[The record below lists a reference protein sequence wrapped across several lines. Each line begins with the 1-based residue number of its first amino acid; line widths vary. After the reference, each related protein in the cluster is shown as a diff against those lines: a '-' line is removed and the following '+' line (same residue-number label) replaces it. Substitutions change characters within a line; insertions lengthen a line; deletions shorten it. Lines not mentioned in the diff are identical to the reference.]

1 MPRRMQILPTF
12 LLVLLM
18 LAAGALPAKAA
29 SDQQELVDKAKYTLE
44 RMLED
49 EFFSQVPEYL
59 ARAKAIV
66 IVPSLFKAGFFFGA
80 EGGNGVLLAK
90 NAAGE
95 WSYPAFYTMAA
106 ASFGLQFGAQDS
118 EVLLVVLTDG
128 GLDSVLRSEVKLGA
142 EASVAV
148 GPVGAGIKGAT
159 TANFGA
165 DIIAFSSATGL
176 FGGVAGEGTVIYA
189 RDAWNQLY
197 YGEDAIPRKIVQEGT
212 GHNAGADA
220 LRDVLTG
227 K

>member
-1 MPRRMQILPTF
+1 MRKQIRRLAAFF
-12 LLVLLM
+12 LVGAM
-18 LAAGALPAKAA
+18 LAANSLPAKAG
-29 SDQQELVDKAKYTLE
+29 SEQQELIDSAKYTME

-49 EFFSQVPEYL
+49 KFFSQVPAYL
-59 ARAKAIV
+59 TRAKAIL

-90 NAAGE
+90 DDEGA

-118 EVLLVVLTDG
+118 EVLLVILTDG

-142 EASVAV
+142 DASFAV
-148 GPVGAGIKGAT
+148 GPVGAGIEGAT
-159 TANFGA
+159 TANLGA
-165 DIIAFSSATGL
+165 DIIAFSRAVGL

-189 RDAWNQLY
+189 RDSWNQLY
-197 YGEDAIPRKIVQEGT
+197 YDPEATPRKIVQE
-212 GHNAGADA
+212 NAAQNSGADA
-220 LRDVLTG
+220 LRGVLAG